1 MKSISI
7 GGAKLT
13 VEELIAVARKGARV
27 QLSEEAI
34 AAIDR
39 SRQVVEKCVEE
50 KRVVYGLTTGF
61 GKFSDVTISDQD
73 TLLLQENLIMSHACG
88 VGEPLPDEVVRAM
101 MLLRINALGIG
112 YSGIRV
118 STVQTLVEMLNKDVI
133 PVIPSKGS
141 LGASGDLVP
150 LAHMSLV
157 LLGMGEAKYR
167 GEVMSGEQAMKLAGI
182 TPVKLTSKEGL
193 ALINGT
199 PAMCA
204 VGALALAD
212 AEMLM
217 KSADVIAALSMEA
230 ECGIADAMDERL
242 HRVRRQP
249 GQMAVA
255 ENMRRLFEGSRYIS
269 RQGELRVQDA
279 YSFRCIPQ
287 IHGASR
293 DAIAY
298 VRNIIDNELNAVTDN
313 PLIFSDTEEALSGGN
328 FHGQYLAISLDVLGI
343 ALAELANVSERRIER
358 LVNPA
363 LSGLPAF
370 LIKNGGLNSGMMIAQ
385 YTAASLVSENKVLA
399 HPASVDSIPSS
410 ANQEDH
416 VSMGMTAARKAR
428 EILNNVTEVLAI
440 EAMCAAQAVEFQ
452 GQEGLSPAGKAV
464 YRLIRRQVPPLERDR
479 ILYVDM
485 QKCAELLRSG
495 AILQAAESVVGPLQ

>member
-399 HPASVDSIPSS
+399 HPASADSIPSS

>member
-13 VEELIAVARKGARV
+13 VEELIAVARKGAKVR
-27 QLSEEAI
+27 LSEEAI

-101 MLLRINALGIG
+101 MLLRINALAIG

-167 GEVMSGEQAMKLAGI
+167 GELMSGEQAMKLAGI

-217 KSADVIAALSMEA
+217 KSADVIAAMSMEA

-399 HPASVDSIPSS
+399 HPASADSIPSS

-464 YRLIRRQVPPLERDR
+464 YRLIRRHVPPLERDR

>member
-416 VSMGMTAARKAR
+416 IRR
-428 EILNNVTEVLAI
+428 EYEAVHFVLAVFADFLNPRVVDRFH
-440 EAMCAAQAVEFQ
+440 EAVSIIKEICSLVSKPLYHPEVTSQ
-452 GQEGLSPAGKAV
+452 G
-464 YRLIRRQVPPLERDR
+464 LINQL
-479 ILYVDM
+479 L
-485 QKCAELLRSG
+485 ELLFIFG
-495 AILQAAESVVGPLQ
+495 Q

>member
-13 VEELIAVARKGARV
+13 VEELIAVARKGAKV

-101 MLLRINALGIG
+101 MLLRINALAIG

-167 GEVMSGEQAMKLAGI
+167 GELMSGEQAMKLAGI

-204 VGALALAD
+204 VG
-212 AEMLM
+212 
-217 KSADVIAALSMEA
+217 
-230 ECGIADAMDERL
+230 
-242 HRVRRQP
+242 
-249 GQMAVA
+249 
-255 ENMRRLFEGSRYIS
+255 
-269 RQGELRVQDA
+269 
-279 YSFRCIPQ
+279 
-287 IHGASR
+287 
-293 DAIAY
+293 
-298 VRNIIDNELNAVTDN
+298 
-313 PLIFSDTEEALSGGN
+313 
-328 FHGQYLAISLDVLGI
+328 
-343 ALAELANVSERRIER
+343 
-358 LVNPA
+358 
-363 LSGLPAF
+363 
-370 LIKNGGLNSGMMIAQ
+370 
-385 YTAASLVSENKVLA
+385 
-399 HPASVDSIPSS
+399 
-410 ANQEDH
+410 
-416 VSMGMTAARKAR
+416 
-428 EILNNVTEVLAI
+428 
-440 EAMCAAQAVEFQ
+440 
-452 GQEGLSPAGKAV
+452 
-464 YRLIRRQVPPLERDR
+464 
-479 ILYVDM
+479 
-485 QKCAELLRSG
+485 
-495 AILQAAESVVGPLQ
+495 